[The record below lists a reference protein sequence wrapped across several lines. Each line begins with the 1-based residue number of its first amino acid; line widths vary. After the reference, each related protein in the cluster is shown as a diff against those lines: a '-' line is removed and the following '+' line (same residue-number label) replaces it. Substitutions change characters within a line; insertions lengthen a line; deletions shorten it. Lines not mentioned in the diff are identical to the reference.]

1 MDLVV
6 SGGGGA
12 PLYTYTGEPDLRDYL
27 KANEASK
34 IQLEHLVK
42 PGNQDSPTPYH
53 FVLVRVDGDKVDM
66 QVVGVDWGRSFAP
79 YRSNKVELGD
89 QEEPKN

>member
-12 PLYTYTGEPDLRDYL
+12 PIYPYMGEPDLRDFL

-34 IQLEHLVK
+34 VTLDHIVK
-42 PGNQDSPTPYH
+42 PGNADSPTPYH
-53 FVLVRVDGDKVDM
+53 YVLVKVDSDKLDM
-66 QVVGVDWGRSFAP
+66 QVIAVDWGRGFAP
-79 YRSNKVELGD
+79 YRSNSIPLEDTASK
-89 QEEPKN
+89 